1 MLHCYS
7 AWPDQKW
14 KMYCQWRAGVWQL
27 SVLSSSLCWYGDS
40 TQWLATTLLS
50 VLWHY
55 SYTENW
61 FQTSRLAHQAQPL
74 VTTGIPFKLPSP
86 PASPAS
92 RTKSNVTWGR
102 GSSSFFTVLVF
113 SSGPLIPSL
122 IIISGL
128 RILQRFDP
136 ITLLYPKEF
145 ITWVHKFV
153 YRGSSSTL
161 DTRVCFVINSEP
173 HLKRPSSSGTFSMKV
188 F

>member
-1 MLHCYS
+1 METPPSGWPQPFSLSCDITVTLRTGSRHP
-7 AWPDQKW
+7 AWPT
-14 KMYCQWRAGVWQL
+14 RP
-27 SVLSSSLCWYGDS
+27 SH
-40 TQWLATTLLS
+40 LLP
-50 VLWHY
+50 
-55 SYTENW
+55 
-61 FQTSRLAHQAQPL
+61 QAFHSNSHHLQH
-74 VTTGIPFKLPSP
+74 SQ
-86 PASPAS
+86 AS

-136 ITLLYPKEF
+136 ITLLYPKDF

-153 YRGSSSTL
+153 YRGSGSTL